1 MIEARWL
8 FDVGADRIE
17 VLVHPQ
23 SIVHSMVEMIDGS
36 VIAQLGVTDMQLP
49 IQYAFSYPERWNAPL
64 PPLDLARAGRLDFEA
79 PDMHRFPCLALAFR
93 ALRGA
98 EGLSIVLNAAN
109 EIAVSA
115 FMQGTLSFPGIP
127 DVITRTMDAY
137 ERDGGGHVGGLDDV
151 RAIDR
156 WARAFAGRVAAA
168 GVQSTS

>member
-1 MIEARWL
+1 
-8 FDVGADRIE
+8 
-17 VLVHPQ
+17 
-23 SIVHSMVEMIDGS
+23 
-36 VIAQLGVTDMQLP
+36 MQ
-49 IQYAFSYPERWNAPL
+49 
-64 PPLDLARAGRLDFEA
+64 
-79 PDMHRFPCLALAFR
+79 RFPCLALAFR

-127 DVITRTMDAY
+127 GVITRTMDAY

-151 RAIDR
+151 RAIDA
-156 WARAFAGRVAAA
+156 WARALAGRTTGA